1 MDCPICFDTITS
13 ETGQVTTSCGH
24 SFHFKCLNHWYYQ
37 QLQTDTAQESCP
49 CCRKEP
55 CPYERASTIEDENEN
70 ENESAAESFESE
82 SIEEEPRLEWVR
94 IGPRRWII
102 PSSEE
107 DRVRILA
114 RVAASQPKLDALHIP
129 PYNSEAHALWLLRN
143 LFEEM
148 QGEPQP
154 FELVSHLDRAKMV
167 RRRRRSFGRTFWT
180 HLGEA
185 HKLKEI
191 DGYKSD

>member
-1 MDCPICFDTITS
+1 MDCPICFDAITS

-55 CPYERASTIEDENEN
+55 CPYERASTIDDENET
-70 ENESAAESFESE
+70 ATESFESE
-82 SIEEEPRLEWVR
+82 SIEEEPHLEWVR
-94 IGPRRWII
+94 IAPRRWII
-102 PSSEE
+102 SSSE
-107 DRVRILA
+107 DRLRILA
-114 RVAASQPKLDALHIP
+114 QVAASQPKLDPLHIP
-129 PYNSEAHALWLLRN
+129 PYNGEAHALWLLRT

-148 QGEPQP
+148 EGEPQP
-154 FELVSHLDRAKMV
+154 FEPMSHLDRPKMV
-167 RRRRRSFGRTFWT
+167 RRRRRSYGRTFWT

-191 DGYKSD
+191 DGYVTD